1 MYIALSI
8 ISLIAGVGLMVLYYS
23 FGIFPNGSLFG
34 AFLILYFIYSTVILF
49 SHQTKE
55 EDFAKYKK
63 AKTEYEIIKNK
74 CVDISTSMLIDYI
87 DDIKKAND
95 LIEKSKKWHDNWYL
109 KDFYYKEI
117 AELPSIE
124 VKDLIY

>member
-1 MYIALSI
+1 MYIALLI
-8 ISLIAGVGLMVLYYS
+8 IAFIAGITL
-23 FGIFPNGSLFG
+23 FCFFFDRRGIG
-34 AFLILYFIYSTVILF
+34 AFLGLLLFLYGVYAVTVLL

-55 EDFAKYKK
+55 DDFAKYEK
-63 AKTEYEIIKNK
+63 ARTEYEIIKNK
-74 CVDISTSMLIDYI
+74 CVDISTSTMIDYI

-117 AELPSIE
+117 GELPVLE
-124 VKDLIY
+124 LKDLI